1 MALIVGGLGSA
12 RPAAPCHSS
21 VRSAPGTR
29 PIGFP
34 DGVSVETIAF
44 EELRGRTRVTT
55 KSRMDS
61 IEARDSMSKS
71 GMRRGVPE
79 GHERLDEL
87 LSGRQSGNAGRHT
100 EKEGLRS

>member
-1 MALIVGGLGSA
+1 
-12 RPAAPCHSS
+12 
-21 VRSAPGTR
+21 
-29 PIGFP
+29 
-34 DGVSVETIAF
+34 
-44 EELRGRTRVTT
+44 
-55 KSRMDS
+55 MDS

-71 GMRRGVPE
+71 GMRRGVRE